1 MASAGAVRENA
12 SCSLVVPVIASSRL
26 WLLLL
31 LGPAPLGLPPSSE
44 QPSPPSLFVFP
55 SRRGPLE
62 GAANVRSSFG
72 EGWWGCSA
80 GPEETLCTLL
90 GGACPC
96 CSVLSDVRDW
106 RRRRRVFGMAAAE
119 GEAAAASHLAS
130 YVAAKEGSVLR
141 GGDSADG
148 SDVNDVMPSLDTGW
162 STVEVRPSSD
172 GGR

>member
-1 MASAGAVRENA
+1 
-12 SCSLVVPVIASSRL
+12 
-26 WLLLL
+26 
-31 LGPAPLGLPPSSE
+31 
-44 QPSPPSLFVFP
+44 
-55 SRRGPLE
+55 
-62 GAANVRSSFG
+62 
-72 EGWWGCSA
+72 
-80 GPEETLCTLL
+80 
-90 GGACPC
+90 
-96 CSVLSDVRDW
+96 
-106 RRRRRVFGMAAAE
+106 MAAAE